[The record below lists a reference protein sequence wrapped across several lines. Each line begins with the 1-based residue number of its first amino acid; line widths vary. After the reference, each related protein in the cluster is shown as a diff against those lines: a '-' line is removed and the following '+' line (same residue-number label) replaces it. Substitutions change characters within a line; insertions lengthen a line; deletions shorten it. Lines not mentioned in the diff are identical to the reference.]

1 MISVE
6 GGVDMVT
13 ENNLDKKNYDDQVI
27 DAVHKL
33 NIKEARRIILNILV
47 GTKDRDFERYKEVI
61 KITEEEVFAK
71 LKK

>member
-61 KITEEEVFAK
+61 KITEEVIFAK

>member
-61 KITEEEVFAK
+61 KITEEVVFAK